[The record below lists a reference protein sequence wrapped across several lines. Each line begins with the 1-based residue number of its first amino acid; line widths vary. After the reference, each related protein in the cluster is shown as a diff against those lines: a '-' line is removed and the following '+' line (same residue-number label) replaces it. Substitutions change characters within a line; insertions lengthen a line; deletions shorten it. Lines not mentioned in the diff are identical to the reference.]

1 MNNRLKTLTK
11 GIADVSPLMIPVV
24 PFGIIFGVIG
34 MELGLSAYMTFGM
47 SVIIFGGAS
56 QIVLLQLFSG
66 GASSLVAITSVGA
79 VNSRHLL
86 YGAVFSEYLSHLKLT
101 WKIILSYILI
111 DQAFAVSNTYF
122 KKNKENEFKHYHLLG
137 AGFTCWTIWQ
147 ISTILGIVL
156 GSVVPE
162 ELGLSFTISL
172 TFLALLINDF
182 RKFKNIIVMMV
193 SGIVAT
199 IGYNAIPFQ
208 AYIIV
213 AALSALLVATLL
225 TLINL
230 KKKIMHWS
238 TIIYCGM
245 ITYLTRFS
253 MIFLLK
259 EDILN
264 DKTKK
269 VLSYVPSAIFPAIIF
284 PPIFLDSAGSLDI
297 ESNPKI
303 FAAILAIIVGYMSR
317 SILVTIFVGLIS
329 YWFLIFVYYQ

>member
-1 MNNRLKTLTK
+1 MNKRLKTLTK
-11 GIADVSPLMIPVV
+11 GIADVSPLMIPVA
-24 PFGIIFGVIG
+24 PFGIIFGVIA
-34 MELGLSAYMTFGM
+34 MELGLSPYMTFGM

-66 GASSLVAITSVGA
+66 GASSLVTITSVGA

-86 YGAVFSEYLSHLKLT
+86 YGAVFSEYLSHLKLS
-101 WKIILSYILI
+101 WKVILSYVLI

-137 AGFTCWTIWQ
+137 AGFTCWTVWQ

-182 RKFKNIIVMMV
+182 RKFKNIIVMLV
-193 SGIVAT
+193 SGVVAT
-199 IGYNAIPFQ
+199 IGYNTIPFQ

-230 KKKIMHWS
+230 KKK
-238 TIIYCGM
+238 
-245 ITYLTRFS
+245 
-253 MIFLLK
+253 
-259 EDILN
+259 
-264 DKTKK
+264 
-269 VLSYVPSAIFPAIIF
+269 
-284 PPIFLDSAGSLDI
+284 
-297 ESNPKI
+297 
-303 FAAILAIIVGYMSR
+303 
-317 SILVTIFVGLIS
+317 
-329 YWFLIFVYYQ
+329 